1 MTRRLTVSKRTWP
14 LKEPFAISRGVETEC
29 DAIVVG
35 LADGDVEG
43 LGEAI
48 GVSYHDETVAS
59 MTRQIEDVR
68 AAIEAGATR
77 EQLLDLLPAGGA
89 RNAVDGALWDLEAK
103 ASGVRAWERAG
114 VGKGGSIVTAVTIGI
129 RSLDAYAAS
138 ARALADHPWIK
149 IKVGSEDPIAAIET
163 VRRAAPR
170 SKLVVDPNQAWSVA
184 ELAELAPRLVELGVD
199 LLEQPVD
206 AAADDDLAGYKSP
219 IPLCADEA
227 LQTEADLPHVMARYD
242 FVNIKLDKTGGLTA
256 ALALAHAARKA
267 DLRLMVG
274 CMMGGSIA
282 MAPGMV
288 LGQLCEVCDLDGPLL
303 QAEDWPGGIEC
314 RQGVMSPP
322 WPKLWG

>member
-1 MTRRLTVSKRTWP
+1 MSRRLSVSSRTWP

-43 LGEAI
+43 VGEAI

-59 MTRQIEDVR
+59 MTRQIEDAR
-68 AAIEAGATR
+68 AAIEAGASR

-103 ASGVRAWERAG
+103 KSGVRAWERAG

-149 IKVGSEDPIAAIET
+149 IKVGSDDPIAAIET

-184 ELAELAPRLVELGVD
+184 ELADHMPRLLELGVD

-206 AAADDDLAGYKSP
+206 VEADVPSPAARCRPRAWRYLVAPAAAHQFREQCRVGADVLQPLGQLVADRRRNPIRCRHGHSP
-219 IPLCADEA
+219 P
-227 LQTEADLPHVMARYD
+227 PWRYARYGRRPGSASRAAPD
-242 FVNIKLDKTGGLTA
+242 GPSHASSA
-256 ALALAHAARKA
+256 ALAFS
-267 DLRLMVG
+267 G
-274 CMMGGSIA
+274 
-282 MAPGMV
+282 
-288 LGQLCEVCDLDGPLL
+288 
-303 QAEDWPGGIEC
+303 WPI
-314 RQGVMSPP
+314 
-322 WPKLWG
+322 